1 MKSAVLPLLAVA
13 GLLSACTGEPADPWT
28 AQASFAGAAQPGV
41 STLIATH
48 ATVGADC
55 AIGEPPALEV
65 VTQGTL
71 GAITTGPATQAIVAP
86 DQECDG
92 QEAAATGVFY
102 QAPAGATGVDTVVY
116 RELRAPAAPDVIHT
130 GSIRVR

>member
-1 MKSAVLPLLAVA
+1 MKSAVLPMLAVA
-13 GLLSACTGEPADPWT
+13 GLLSACAEAPDPWT
-28 AQASFAGAAQPGV
+28 AQAAFASAAQPGV

-48 ATVGADC
+48 ASIGPDC
-55 AIGEPPALEV
+55 AVGEPPALDV

-71 GAITTGPATQAIVAP
+71 GAISIGPATQTIVAP

-92 QEAAATGVFY
+92 QEAAATGVYY
-102 QAPAGATGVDTVVY
+102 QAPAGVTGVDTVVY

-130 GSIRVR
+130 GGIRVR